1 MSDDIIR
8 VGQLLQASPRIVL
21 DRMTLVYPS
30 NFAKVEGL
38 ADFLG
43 YCGQR
48 INILRI
54 ETSANTFWT
63 LDHLSDIARCCPL
76 LDALEITN
84 LKLEPEELLQL
95 HMTSNQNSRQLTFR
109 YLTQLKLRQVSAD
122 LNADALLL
130 LLSACPDVEVLDVE
144 FATTATFFSDFF
156 LDDVLFRN
164 PMGRLESFLL
174 ENASLTLISALRL
187 LNSRPKLR
195 TIGHILKW
203 DVEPT
208 ELEMFGQIVHRAKS
222 LNLLQHEVHFL

>member
-1 MSDDIIR
+1 MSPDDLIR
-8 VGQLLQASPRIVL
+8 VGQLLQASPRLVL

-30 NFAKVEGL
+30 NYATVQGL
-38 ADFLG
+38 PDFLG

-54 ETSANTFWT
+54 ETSASTTFWSPH
-63 LDHLSDIARCCPL
+63 HLSDIARCCPL
-76 LDALEITN
+76 LDALEITG
-84 LKLEPEELLQL
+84 LKMLEESHADNMVDL
-95 HMTSNQNSRQLTFR
+95 NFR

-122 LNADALLL
+122 AGHVVLL
-130 LLSACPDVEVLDVE
+130 LLSACPDVELLDVE
-144 FATTATFFSDFF
+144 FASTATFFSDFF

-164 PMGRLESFLL
+164 PMGRLEAFLL

-195 TIGHILKW
+195 RIGHILKW
-203 DVEPT
+203 DVEPS
-208 ELEMFGQIVHRAKS
+208 ELEMFAQIVHRAKN